1 MIIVIIS
8 KGFAL
13 SLPITLAQ
21 LLPPTLHTQC
31 EQLQLCAGST
41 LFTTGQ
47 QPQWMFYVVEGE
59 VVLERF
65 GQNGQMACLQRTQ
78 GGFVGEASLT
88 ASRYHCDGRTT
99 RISRLTRIP
108 VRAFERVLREDPA
121 FASRWIDTLSRE
133 VRRLRLQNERLSLPK
148 VQDRVLHLVETEG
161 QKGHYTLNG
170 SLKDLAQQ
178 LAVTHEALYRC
189 LAQLQTSGQVVRSP
203 QGLSLG

>member
-1 MIIVIIS
+1 
-8 KGFAL
+8 
-13 SLPITLAQ
+13 
-21 LLPPTLHTQC
+21 
-31 EQLQLCAGST
+31 
-41 LFTTGQ
+41 
-47 QPQWMFYVVEGE
+47 MFYVNQGE

-99 RISRLTRIP
+99 YPSLLTRIP
-108 VRAFERVLREDPA
+108 VRAFESALHEDPA
-121 FASRWIDTLSRE
+121 FATRWIDTLSRE

-148 VQDRVLHLVETEG
+148 VQDRVLHLIETEG
-161 QKGHYTLNG
+161 QNGRYVLNG

-189 LAQLQTSGQVVRSP
+189 LAQLQASGRVAKTHEALALAQTSNA
-203 QGLSLG
+203 

>member
-1 MIIVIIS
+1 
-8 KGFAL
+8 
-13 SLPITLAQ
+13 
-21 LLPPTLHTQC
+21 
-31 EQLQLCAGST
+31 
-41 LFTTGQ
+41 
-47 QPQWMFYVVEGE
+47 
-59 VVLERF
+59 
-65 GQNGQMACLQRTQ
+65 
-78 GGFVGEASLT
+78 
-88 ASRYHCDGRTT
+88 
-99 RISRLTRIP
+99 
-108 VRAFERVLREDPA
+108 VRAFERVLREDPT